1 MQEIKAIDL
10 WFNDLKL
17 QWYLLILVLI
27 QVHEQ
32 FVQPAAVLPV
42 YSGHSVPGLQPPRHS
57 FPLRTQGHVYKAML
71 QIYAD
76 TLPVQAAHLSF
87 LFPILESTCH
97 FSLSASIF
105 MIMTITIE
113 RWQAVC
119 FPFSYQVT
127 CTICTLIFFLA
138 FYFIK
143 QK

>member
-1 MQEIKAIDL
+1 MNNL
-10 WFNDLKL
+10 FNRLLSCLCIADILFLVSNLLVIPFHFGLK
-17 QWYLLILVLI
+17 VLCK
-27 QVHEQ
+27 V
-32 FVQPAAVLPV
+32 
-42 YSGHSVPGLQPPRHS
+42 
-57 FPLRTQGHVYKAML
+57 ML
-71 QIYAD
+71 QL
-76 TLPVQAAHLSF
+76 LPSLCTVQAAHLSF